1 MPATLGTST
10 GLTGI
15 PTLLLQGLQNISD
28 PQTRT
33 ALYQIQNWA
42 NSVGL
47 VNGTTGA
54 KTATLGTNYPGATT
68 TPATW
73 TTVSLN
79 GVQAYIP
86 VWT

>member
-1 MPATLGTST
+1 MPATTGTAT

-15 PTLLLQGLQNISD
+15 PSLLISSLQQVQD
-28 PQTRT
+28 PQVQK
-33 ALYQIQNWA
+33 ALYQIQQWA

-47 VNGTTGA
+47 VSGITGS
-54 KTATLGTNYPGATT
+54 KTATLGTAYPGVTT

-79 GVQAYIP
+79 GVAAYIP